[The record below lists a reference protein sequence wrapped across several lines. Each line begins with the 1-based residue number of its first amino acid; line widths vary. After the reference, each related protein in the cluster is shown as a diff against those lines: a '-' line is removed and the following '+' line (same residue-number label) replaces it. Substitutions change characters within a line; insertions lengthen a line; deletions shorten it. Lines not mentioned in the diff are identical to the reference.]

1 MTILTTFKILYFVS
15 TSTVHS
21 YSTKLFTMMYVMYI
35 MYAKVSYH
43 IGQVGLTGNFT
54 YKSYNLHTV
63 FNSLFKFIED
73 NLTIDKEIDVR
84 LCIGWE
90 RCYGHAQVY
99 VIGSHDL
106 T

>member
-1 MTILTTFKILYFVS
+1 
-15 TSTVHS
+15 
-21 YSTKLFTMMYVMYI
+21 MYI
-35 MYAKVSYH
+35 KYAMVIYH
-43 IGQVGLTGNFT
+43 IGQVGLYHMHG
-54 YKSYNLHTV
+54 V

-84 LCIGWE
+84 LCIGWG